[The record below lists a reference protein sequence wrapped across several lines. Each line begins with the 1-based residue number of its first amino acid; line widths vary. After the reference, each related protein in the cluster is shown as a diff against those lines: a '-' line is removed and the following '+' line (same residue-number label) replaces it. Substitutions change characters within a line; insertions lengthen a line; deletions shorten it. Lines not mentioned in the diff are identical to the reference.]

1 MHELSNLSLWHA
13 TMTDDEWGPPRAALG
28 GDVEADVAIIGAG
41 YTGLWTAYYLLE
53 RDPALRVVVLDANVV
68 GFGASGRNG
77 GWCSALLP
85 MSIDAVA
92 AASSREDAARL
103 QRAMHDTVDEV
114 GRVTAAEGIDC
125 HYAKGGFL
133 SLARNPVHSQRHL
146 ARIENVRSYGFDE
159 RDFRLLDATE
169 ASEQCNATNVLGG
182 LYTPHCAAI
191 HPARLAR
198 GLARVVEGRGATI
211 YEHTPVVE
219 IAPHEVRTRT
229 ATVRA
234 RHIVRATEAF
244 TGSIRGEGRQVAPI
258 YSLMIATE
266 PLPDDVWA
274 QIGLHDRPTFNDNR
288 HMVIYGQR
296 TADGRFA
303 FGGRG
308 AWYHWGSRIRPEFDR
323 SDRIHD
329 MLHAT
334 LRELFPVIGDAAVT
348 HRWGGAVAAP
358 RDWWC
363 HATYD
368 RSTGIASAGGYVG
381 DGVGTT
387 NLSGRT
393 LADLLTGTDSDL
405 VSLPWVGHRS
415 RKWEP
420 EPFRFVGINTMV
432 LLPAGSDRHESRKG
446 TPSKWRDAIVDR
458 ITGGGH

>member
-28 GDVEADVAIIGAG
+28 GDVEADVAIVGAG

-92 AASSREDAARL
+92 AVSSREDAARL

-125 HYAKGGFL
+125 HFAKGGFL
-133 SLARNPVHSQRHL
+133 SLARNPVHSERHR
-146 ARIENVRSYGFDE
+146 ARIENVRSYGFDDS
-159 RDFRLLDATE
+159 DFRLLDATE

-198 GLARVVEGRGATI
+198 GLALVVEGRGATI

-219 IAPHEVRTRT
+219 IAPHEVRTSR

-244 TGSIRGEGRQVAPI
+244 TGSIRGESG
-258 YSLMIATE
+258 
-266 PLPDDVWA
+266 
-274 QIGLHDRPTFNDNR
+274 
-288 HMVIYGQR
+288 
-296 TADGRFA
+296 
-303 FGGRG
+303 
-308 AWYHWGSRIRPEFDR
+308 
-323 SDRIHD
+323 
-329 MLHAT
+329 
-334 LRELFPVIGDAAVT
+334 
-348 HRWGGAVAAP
+348 GGAA
-358 RDWWC
+358 
-363 HATYD
+363 
-368 RSTGIASAGGYVG
+368 
-381 DGVGTT
+381 
-387 NLSGRT
+387 
-393 LADLLTGTDSDL
+393 
-405 VSLPWVGHRS
+405 
-415 RKWEP
+415 
-420 EPFRFVGINTMV
+420 
-432 LLPAGSDRHESRKG
+432 
-446 TPSKWRDAIVDR
+446 
-458 ITGGGH
+458 